1 MIGRLLKHI
10 TGPAFA
16 MAGILLALNAT
27 ADRPGIDLLADPA
40 RQWRTSDPQ
49 LWSLSS
55 GSVSGESKIFDGDKT
70 DPAAT
75 TFLVS
80 EQVFGG
86 DVAVTMKVSFQKGRY
101 IGVYLDF
108 GQESQSGIWM
118 ATGHALAADAPANE
132 IERGYIKTVDDGFWI
147 VRTSGELV
155 INGDEVVRLRFAR
168 QDDDYSLYQDDRLI
182 ATYRKP
188 GGYPAGRL
196 QIRLTNA
203 SVRIHELK
211 VESDWSK

>member
-1 MIGRLLKHI
+1 H
-10 TGPAFA
+10 
-16 MAGILLALNAT
+16 
-27 ADRPGIDLLADPA
+27 
-40 RQWRTSDPQ
+40 TSDPA
-49 LWSLSS
+49 LWSLAD
-55 GSVSGESKIFDGDKT
+55 GSVSGHSKLFDGDKT
-70 DPAAT
+70 DPAAS

-80 EQVFGG
+80 NKVFGG
-86 DVAVTMKVSFQKGRY
+86 DIAVTMNVSFQKGRY

-118 ATGHALAADAPANE
+118 ATGHALPADAADNE
-132 IERGYIKTVDDGFWI
+132 IERGYVKTVENGFWI
-147 VRTSGELV
+147 VRASGELV
-155 INGDEVVRLRFAR
+155 INGDEIVHLRFDR
-168 QDDDYSLYQDDRLI
+168 RDDDYSLYQDDRLI

-203 SVRIHELK
+203 SVRIHELR